1 MIGPFALAAAALL
14 ALYLGRGLEIW
25 SFGAPGSGLLP
36 TVTALILLGASLAS
50 FSRERQ
56 GEAAPGNLPRAAGYA
71 AGLIAIP
78 PAVMVLGML
87 PALALFTALILRLM
101 EGVRMSTVLLITG
114 ASVLGNWLLFDKLL
128 HVALPKPL
136 FW

>member
-1 MIGPFALAAAALL
+1 MIGPFVLACCAVL

-25 SFGAPGSGLLP
+25 SFGIPGSGLLP
-36 TVTALILLGASLAS
+36 MVTALILLGASLAS

-78 PAVMVLGML
+78 PAVMFLGML

-101 EGVRMSTVLLITG
+101 EGLRMSTVLLITG
-114 ASVLGNWLLFDKLL
+114 ASVLGNWLVFDKLL